1 MQKSTSAVQYIGMKK
16 LSKNESIAVV
26 VSLVLVTGFI
36 AFGVLGFFGSSSS
49 SNLSLNN
56 LNMDIS
62 NNGTPAAQPSSQLLT
77 DDIIVGTGTEAVA
90 GKHVTVNYRGT
101 LLDGKVFDS
110 SYDRGTPFDFDL
122 GAGQV
127 IQGWEQGIVG
137 MKVGGKRKLV
147 IPPTLA
153 YGDRAIG
160 PIPANST
167 LIFEVELLDVK

>member
-1 MQKSTSAVQYIGMKK
+1 MKK
-16 LSKNESIAVV
+16 LSKEESIAVV
-26 VSLVLVTGFI
+26 VALVLVAGFI

-62 NNGTPAAQPSSQLLT
+62 NNGTTTAQKPQLLV
-77 DDIIVGTGTEAVA
+77 DDTTVGTGTEAVA

-101 LLDGKVFDS
+101 LLDGSVFDS
-110 SYDRGTPFDFDL
+110 SYERGTPFDFDL

-147 IPPTLA
+147 IPPALA

-160 PIPANST
+160 PIPANSA

>member
-1 MQKSTSAVQYIGMKK
+1 MLLQNGNGKVQYISMKK
-16 LSKNESIAVV
+16 LSKNESIAVIIA
-26 VSLVLVTGFI
+26 LILVTGFV
-36 AFGVLGFFGSSSS
+36 AFGSLGFFGS

-62 NNGTPAAQPSSQLLT
+62 NDGTTTTQPSSQLLVE
-77 DDIIVGTGTEAVA
+77 DITVGTGTEAVA

-127 IQGWEQGIVG
+127 IQGWDQGVVG

-147 IPPTLA
+147 IPPALA
-153 YGDRAIG
+153 YGERAIG

-167 LIFEVELLDVK
+167 KRHWLR